1 MINDHLKSD
10 LEEIRRSST
19 AISAVLER
27 EIVKSQY
34 VISALA
40 NVLEDGLIVLD
51 KNRKITVINT
61 AAASMLGIS
70 PDTAIGKALCD
81 LYPDSCFDKEDS
93 IHREWT
99 VVDLASGLPR
109 YLEIVVSRLGGTDKE
124 LGGPSFVLTA
134 RDVTYKRS
142 TEFKVLDLS
151 AFQHN
156 LISSIP
162 VPMFYTD
169 KVGGYIRGSSS
180 FFDFMG
186 LTKIKA
192 LSKTVDDLFPP
203 AIARRFKDVRIH
215 YDVTNFIMTTPEGEI
230 PVVLYKSLLKS
241 STGEPIGL
249 VGCLVDTSRLITDE
263 ISDIVLK
270 AFETCPDPIA
280 LITYPRGEVFLVN
293 AAFTRAYGYTKAE
306 ALQLT
311 AAQLVGHEA
320 VQRLRHEVVSR
331 MSNNEPLSI
340 EVTVRT
346 KEGTDCKDKVSVF
359 PVTKQGQHRTHY
371 CMIVRD

>member
-134 RDVTYKRS
+134 RDVTY
-142 TEFKVLDLS
+142 
-151 AFQHN
+151 
-156 LISSIP
+156 
-162 VPMFYTD
+162 
-169 KVGGYIRGSSS
+169 
-180 FFDFMG
+180 
-186 LTKIKA
+186 
-192 LSKTVDDLFPP
+192 
-203 AIARRFKDVRIH
+203 
-215 YDVTNFIMTTPEGEI
+215 
-230 PVVLYKSLLKS
+230 
-241 STGEPIGL
+241 
-249 VGCLVDTSRLITDE
+249 
-263 ISDIVLK
+263 
-270 AFETCPDPIA
+270 
-280 LITYPRGEVFLVN
+280 
-293 AAFTRAYGYTKAE
+293 
-306 ALQLT
+306 
-311 AAQLVGHEA
+311 
-320 VQRLRHEVVSR
+320 
-331 MSNNEPLSI
+331 
-340 EVTVRT
+340 
-346 KEGTDCKDKVSVF
+346 
-359 PVTKQGQHRTHY
+359 
-371 CMIVRD
+371 